1 MTEKLITSAFR
12 DRQHAHAYLRFH
24 ERLANNG
31 KNNDF
36 YKGTTIWC
44 PHVQISLNLENR
56 YLDHRNLHS
65 MLKIS

>member
-36 YKGTTIWC
+36 YKGTTI
-44 PHVQISLNLENR
+44 
-56 YLDHRNLHS
+56 
-65 MLKIS
+65 